1 VFILSCRREEKT
13 LDIIVNFVL
22 RAVAFSILIRDFN
35 STMILSWETF
45 VWIVGRFLGSI
56 GLLVCIT
63 MLVVILLYISYPNIL
78 GILKRY
84 MPKYASRLDNFTKF
98 FTVKLIEKLA
108 SQSGIFGVQSKQKIL
123 YVPNAD
129 QQPPSSNYNLN
140 KSNSFD
146 EISQDALSQ
155 HLLSKETANLID
167 QLNSDGSSKEF
178 DKTMHD
184 MLRYLKDFK
193 KKANITEFEIYQS
206 SMHWLSD
213 RLGIHHTFIVFQTD
227 GGTEKEYW
235 WSLEKNTKYIVMQR
249 SRNQVAVVSRFM
261 RKNRKNVKCI
271 GENPIKGH
279 GTMAELLTTLWAFN
293 ITEKY
298 HVVKANCQTFVQF
311 IEKAYQKSS
320 DFVNKQITSF
330 ESAVPYSTS
339 LSNQKIDPIINLL
352 TKFPEWPPLFAIV
365 YLGDAVLLENFLC
378 NDKNTKYTDVDLVAY
393 DTTVLQLAILL
404 SKIKMVEILLR
415 NPNFK
420 KEILITRLLQNED
433 PDIPWKGMSLLHTAA
448 AFTGDTKIIDL
459 LFKHQKVNKDTDASG
474 RNALHIAAVA
484 SNVTTVNHLL
494 KNCHLDPNTRDNSGL
509 TPLHLAARHTDNTN
523 IIDLLLKAKKT
534 QETDR
539 GLDDDDSQG
548 RTALH
553 HAVIGSNVTATR
565 GLIEKGANPIQAD
578 RQGTTPLDLAV
589 QQAKD
594 MEIINLF
601 LENKTVYKELK
612 VKGGDRVFNFKNPNA
627 GLSNEIE
634 QRLRSK
640 GIIRKLPIPPEAN
653 SETNPQT
660 NPEINHGNNGE
671 ENGGENNARKNK
683 PCKNTEILPTD
694 NKDKKTKNNEM
705 WGMTS
710 QVKIDQCTAK
720 RPLSVC

>member
-1 VFILSCRREEKT
+1 
-13 LDIIVNFVL
+13 
-22 RAVAFSILIRDFN
+22 
-35 STMILSWETF
+35 
-45 VWIVGRFLGSI
+45 
-56 GLLVCIT
+56 
-63 MLVVILLYISYPNIL
+63 
-78 GILKRY
+78 
-84 MPKYASRLDNFTKF
+84 
-98 FTVKLIEKLA
+98 
-108 SQSGIFGVQSKQKIL
+108 
-123 YVPNAD
+123 
-129 QQPPSSNYNLN
+129 
-140 KSNSFD
+140 
-146 EISQDALSQ
+146 
-155 HLLSKETANLID
+155 
-167 QLNSDGSSKEF
+167 
-178 DKTMHD
+178 
-184 MLRYLKDFK
+184 
-193 KKANITEFEIYQS
+193 
-206 SMHWLSD
+206 
-213 RLGIHHTFIVFQTD
+213 
-227 GGTEKEYW
+227 
-235 WSLEKNTKYIVMQR
+235 
-249 SRNQVAVVSRFM
+249 
-261 RKNRKNVKCI
+261 
-271 GENPIKGH
+271 
-279 GTMAELLTTLWAFN
+279 
-293 ITEKY
+293 
-298 HVVKANCQTFVQF
+298 
-311 IEKAYQKSS
+311 
-320 DFVNKQITSF
+320 
-330 ESAVPYSTS
+330 
-339 LSNQKIDPIINLL
+339 
-352 TKFPEWPPLFAIV
+352 
-365 YLGDAVLLENFLC
+365 
-378 NDKNTKYTDVDLVAY
+378 
-393 DTTVLQLAILL
+393 
-404 SKIKMVEILLR
+404 
-415 NPNFK
+415 
-420 KEILITRLLQNED
+420 
-433 PDIPWKGMSLLHTAA
+433 MSLLHTAA